1 MSEPFPAK
9 IGKYEVRGV
18 IGEGG
23 FGLVYKAYD
32 PTVGRPVALKVMTA
46 RSSPDL
52 LARFQ
57 KEATAAGN
65 LRHENIVTIY
75 EFGIWEGAPYI
86 AMEFLDGLD
95 LSQLMSSGQAVS
107 LLDKVRIMTEVG
119 EGLQCAHEHGVVHR
133 DVKPANIKV
142 LPDGSVKMMDFG
154 IARLT
159 REDTTRL
166 TQQGDLVGTI
176 RYMSPEQFAAL
187 DVDALCDIF
196 AYGVIY
202 YEFLAGTHP
211 FEAPD
216 MASFMYKITGAEP
229 VQLSRLVPGC
239 PRALNQIVMRALE
252 KDRDLRYQSLEDL
265 LLDSRPVLLE
275 LQKERAAELLAAAH
289 GLFSSGQVARAQ
301 ALLKE
306 ILDLDP
312 NNPEGWELRERI
324 QQSLHRM
331 SVRPK
336 IASLLKAAEND
347 LGRRQFPLA
356 IESLESAQKL
366 DPNDSTIARKLAE
379 ARQQW
384 DGAIR
389 AERLLLDATREFER
403 KNLTLAERLAAEAL
417 NNDPANSKASDLIET
432 VRMDLRRR
440 DQGRRLKLALDD
452 ASRLAAVE
460 DFDAAIERLAT
471 ISDEDDPQGQAAQKR
486 AGINALKL
494 ERARQER
501 LRSEKQVLRRLLK
514 ESRLA
519 EALPQLE
526 SLVAEFPEDRDLA
539 ALLADTG
546 QQLAALRQAEDVR
559 AAREQAGALQASG
572 QFAEAEE
579 AVRRLAA
586 AYPGDSEIGFL
597 LQEAERLHAEHER
610 RERLDRKLLEIEK
623 MRAERRFEEARSA
636 LDGARREF
644 GDDQGLIEEQQNL
657 ESEWEAHR
665 RAERSR
671 QALTS
676 ARSKIADGS
685 FDSAL
690 LYLKQAFADDP
701 QNPEVESVVRE
712 ARRQAEA
719 QRANRAIDQAC
730 AQAREMAV
738 AHDFD
743 AAIAVL
749 QGALQNHP
757 GDPRIEGLLDAV
769 SNQQR
774 EWESQQRLR
783 EALRT
788 CSQLIRERRYPEA
801 IHALE
806 VHLKASPE
814 APALLK
820 LLAQARAEWESA
832 RRSEALAQAISEIQ
846 SAIGQKRLDEATAL
860 VEHHSREFGGDPAFD
875 ALRGQVEESA
885 RKLERERRIADAE
898 SQIRALLNQGNRAA
912 ALQVCQSAMTRD
924 PDAPGLLELFS
935 GVQQQMARD
944 RRETEVARLTGMAR
958 QAIALRDWNAAG
970 ARLDELRAQYP
981 GEPALPAL
989 DEALRQERR
998 RHETDAAFAALEDA
1012 IQRRDWPRAEKQLV
1026 AAAVL
1031 ASDSPR
1037 IADARGRIESGK
1049 RRDRAVMEA
1058 RTALKKERFEDAE
1071 KLLTPVVADY
1081 PGDGEVSD
1089 LLRQARSARAAAD
1102 ADVAVRQG
1110 HKQARSLAKD
1120 QNFDD
1125 AIRILQGLVA
1135 SYGSNP
1141 EVERELS
1148 QVMLQA
1154 DVHRTVLHL
1163 QERRNAGDAK
1173 TVFEGATQ
1181 ILNAGDSPEAR
1192 ELLDWSRIA
1201 LARKT
1206 PTAAAAAA
1214 SSGFVRVREAE
1225 VRPFWKKPAVIGVA
1239 AAVVVVAAIVAA
1251 KLWPGS
1257 APRQL
1262 VVSASSVPR
1271 QGTAGRLYSGALT
1284 ASGGVAPY
1292 QWSVSASALP
1302 PGLSLDATGTISGT
1316 PAGDGTFDF
1325 AIRATD
1331 HTGHTVDTPLSV
1343 LIGQKT
1349 SPPPGAPLELAA
1361 VTLPL
1366 GSVGTD
1372 YKVQLQAS
1380 GGKQPYHWSMVKP
1393 PAALTI
1399 DGSGTLSGKPARPG
1413 NFDFE
1418 VRVTDEAKNT
1428 ARQTFTLAVA
1438 SPTAAVEPPQVTT
1451 TSLPEGA
1458 VGKPYSVTLRGEK
1471 GKLPYTW
1478 SASGLP
1484 PDLKLDPQTG
1494 QISGTPSA
1502 AGQASLTIR
1511 LSDADRR
1518 PAASAALALA
1528 IKAETKV
1535 AQGPLCPAD
1544 TTTATIEKYT
1554 GPTSGSVVWTG
1565 VGVPGQPVVIAGNQ
1579 VKMGGGLLTS
1589 RRNENFRG
1597 APVLTKPVSPDGV
1610 QILEKP
1616 EARNGWK
1623 CVAFQPPAGS
1633 VTVSIDW
1640 VVNWVR

>member
-46 RSSPDL
+46 RSTPDL

-57 KEATAAGN
+57 KEAIAAGN

-75 EFGIWEGAPYI
+75 EFGVWEGAPYI

-95 LSQLMSSGQAVS
+95 LSQLMSSGQTVS
-107 LLDKVRIMTEVG
+107 LLDKVRIMTQVG

-176 RYMSPEQFAAL
+176 RYMSPEQFAAF

-239 PRALNQIVMRALE
+239 PRALNQIVMRAIE

-275 LQKERAAELLAAAH
+275 LQKERAAELLTLAH
-289 GLFSSGQVARAQ
+289 DLFSSGEVVRAQ
-301 ALLKE
+301 ASLKE

-324 QQSLHRM
+324 QQSLHRT

-336 IASLLKAAEND
+336 IATLLKAAEND
-347 LGRRQFPLA
+347 LSRRQFPLA

-366 DPNDSTIARKLAE
+366 DPNDSAIARKLAE
-379 ARQQW
+379 ARLQW

-417 NNDPANSKASDLIET
+417 NNDPANSKAADFIET

-440 DQGRRLKLALDD
+440 DQERRLKLALDD
-452 ASRLAAVE
+452 ASRLTAVE

-486 AGINALKL
+486 AGIHALKL

-539 ALLADTG
+539 ALLADTR

-579 AVRRLAA
+579 VVRRLAA
-586 AYPGDSEIGFL
+586 AYPGDSEIGYL
-597 LQEAERLHAEHER
+597 LQEAERLHVEHER
-610 RERLDRKLLEIEK
+610 REKLDRKLREIEK
-623 MRAERRFEEARSA
+623 MRAERRFEDARSA
-636 LDGARREF
+636 LDAARREF
-644 GDDQGLIEEQQNL
+644 SDDQGLIEEQKKL

-665 RAERSR
+665 RAERAR

-676 ARSKIADGS
+676 ARTKIAEGS

-749 QGALQNHP
+749 QGALQSHP

-806 VHLKASPE
+806 VHLKTSPE

-846 SAIGQKRLDEATAL
+846 SAIDQKRLDEAMAL

-912 ALQVCQSAMTRD
+912 ALQVCQSAMARD

-935 GVQQQMARD
+935 GVQQRMARD
-944 RRETEVARLTGMAR
+944 RRETEVARLTGRAR

-981 GEPALPAL
+981 GDPALPAL

-998 RHETDAAFAALEDA
+998 RHETEVAFAALEDA
-1012 IQRRDWPRAEKQLV
+1012 IQRRDWPRAEKQL
-1026 AAAVL
+1026 AATAAL

-1058 RTALKKERFEDAE
+1058 RTALKKERFEEAE
-1071 KLLTPVVADY
+1071 RLLAPVVSDY
-1081 PGDGEVSD
+1081 PGDGEASD
-1089 LLRQARSARAAAD
+1089 LLRQAQSARAAAD

-1110 HKQARSLAKD
+1110 RKQARSLAKEL
-1120 QNFDD
+1120 NFDD
-1125 AIRILQGLVA
+1125 AIRILRGLVA

-1206 PTAAAAAA
+1206 PTAAAAASA
-1214 SSGFVRVREAE
+1214 RLAPAREAE

-1251 KLWPGS
+1251 RLWPSS

-1284 ASGGVAPY
+1284 ASGGMAPY

-1302 PGLSLDATGTISGT
+1302 PGLSLDAATGAISGT

-1325 AIRATD
+1325 AIRTTD
-1331 HTGHTVDTPLSV
+1331 HAGHTLDTPLSV
-1343 LIGQKT
+1343 LIGPKT

-1361 VTLPL
+1361 LPL
-1366 GSVGTD
+1366 APAVAGEN
-1372 YKVQLQAS
+1372 YKFQMQAS
-1380 GGKQPYHWSMVKP
+1380 GGTQPYHWSMVKA

-1399 DGSGTLSGKPARPG
+1399 DDSGTLSGKPSRPG

-1418 VRVTDEAKNT
+1418 VRVGDSAGQT
-1428 ARQTFTLAVA
+1428 ARQTFTLSVA
-1438 SPTAAVEPPQVTT
+1438 STAAPSVEPPQVTT
-1451 TSLPEGA
+1451 TSLPEGT
-1458 VGKPYSVTLRGEK
+1458 VGTPYSVTLRGDK
-1471 GKLPYTW
+1471 GKPPYTW
-1478 SASGLP
+1478 SVSGDPLP
-1484 PDLKLDPQTG
+1484 PNLKLDSTG
-1494 QISGTPSA
+1494 QISGVPSA
-1502 AGQASLTIR
+1502 AGRASLTIR

-1518 PAASAALALA
+1518 PATSTPLALV
-1528 IKAETKV
+1528 IK
-1535 AQGPLCPAD
+1535 PLCPED
-1544 TTTATIEKYT
+1544 TTKMTSERDT
-1554 GPTSGSVVWTG
+1554 GDPSGSVSWRG
-1565 VGVPGQPVVIAGNQ
+1565 VGLPGQPVVIVGNELRSGGSLISRRAGN
-1579 VKMGGGLLTS
+1579 L
-1589 RRNENFRG
+1589 RG
-1597 APVLTKPVSPDGV
+1597 APVDIKAVSPDGV

-1623 CVAFQPPAGS
+1623 CIAFQPPAGT

-1640 VVNWVR
+1640 VVNWGR